1 MEYCSE
7 KETIMMPLIL
17 SVVTATFFLVLSS
30 VIYGSDALVA
40 DAWVAMVFWGLIG
53 TGALVSMLS
62 RPEIQ

>member
-1 MEYCSE
+1 MKYCSE

-30 VIYGSDALVA
+30 LTYGSDALVS

-53 TGALVSMLS
+53 TGAWVSMLS
-62 RPEIQ
+62 RPDIQ

>member
-1 MEYCSE
+1 
-7 KETIMMPLIL
+7 MMPLIL
-17 SVVTATFFLVLSS
+17 SVVTATFFLILSS
-30 VIYGSDALVA
+30 ATYGSDALVA